1 MKVICFILIELAIS
15 LSSCSKGRTN
25 SNGISADSATFSAS
39 QLTQNNQQSPVVN
52 ENFYE
57 FLEKF
62 NTDRIFQLK
71 RIAFPVKAIVSDLS
85 DEGIILKEETIQ
97 KQEWE
102 HLDLTYDS
110 TYLTRDCDQYYQEV
124 LFKPDS
130 AIVEL
135 RGIDN
140 GIYANYFFKRK
151 EGHWYLVALEETSF

>member
-15 LSSCSKGRTN
+15 LNSCSRGKAN
-25 SNGISADSATFSAS
+25 SNDPSAASATFSAS
-39 QLTQNNQQSPVVN
+39 QLTQNNQLSQTGN
-52 ENFYE
+52 ENFYD

-62 NTDRIFQLK
+62 STDRIFQLK
-71 RIAFPVKAIVSDLS
+71 RIAFPVKAVVSDVA
-85 DEGIILKEETIQ
+85 DEGMILKEETIQ

-110 TYLTRDCDQYYQEV
+110 TYQTRDCDQYSQEV
-124 LFKPDS
+124 LFKLDS

-151 EGHWYLVALEETSF
+151 EGQWYLVALEETSF